1 MYAVIFRAEVNEL
14 DTSYTEM
21 AARMRELATSEYGC
35 KEFISVIEDTFE
47 IAVSYWD
54 TEEQIQQ
61 WKNDPEHLVAQEIGK
76 SKWYKSYQVQI
87 VNIAREY
94 CSNT

>member
-1 MYAVIFRAEVNEL
+1 
-14 DTSYTEM
+14 
-21 AARMRELATSEYGC
+21 MRKLATSKYGC
-35 KEFISVIEDTFE
+35 KEFTSAIEDKYE

-54 TEEQIQQ
+54 TEEQIQE
-61 WKNDPEHLVAQEIGK
+61 WKNDPEHLAAQEKGK

-94 CSNT
+94 GSNT